1 MCKIQGLGFLV
12 KIFLNQ
18 SPTAVAFA
26 PTHAEAALYFEE
38 IQVPACLYQGF
49 DDGVGAGAGF
59 GADLKSLSMSPL
71 PL

>member
-1 MCKIQGLGFLV
+1 MQNSGFRLFG
-12 KIFLNQ
+12 KNIFEPT
-18 SPTAVAFA
+18 PTAVAFA
-26 PTHAEAALYFEE
+26 PIHAEATLYFEE

>member
-1 MCKIQGLGFLV
+1 M

-26 PTHAEAALYFEE
+26 PTHAEAALYFVE
-38 IQVPACLYQGF
+38 IQFPACLYQGF
-49 DDGVGAGAGF
+49 AVPAGAGAGF
-59 GADLKSLSMSPL
+59 GVDLKSFVIKSL